1 MTHFKSRLEFRL
13 SIAKKEPLEVVAK
26 KWDKYMLDYD
36 NLGDKTISDKIHLR
50 EAFYTY
56 MNYKIKKEKN
66 RNGFPKEVSET
77 MFW

>member
-13 SIAKKEPLEVVAK
+13 SIIRKEPLEVVAK

-50 EAFYTY
+50 ESFYLY
-56 MNYKIKKEKN
+56 MNYKNKYGREKN
-66 RNGFPKEVSET
+66 GQIGHN
-77 MFW
+77 